1 MTSSLAPLRGAG
13 GSLEKSSTEIEYY
26 PTFDNRHYIYYYN
39 GEARNYMNYRGL
51 IGGSLKED
59 MLKQARE
66 AEECKWA
73 NQLRKWINSIFSRN

>member
-1 MTSSLAPLRGAG
+1 MTTTAI
-13 GSLEKSSTEIEYY
+13 KYD

-39 GEARNYMNYRGL
+39 GEKRYYVNNRGL
-51 IGGSLKED
+51 IGESLKED

-66 AEECKWA
+66 AEERKWA